1 MRTVVVGASSG
12 LGRCIGIG
20 LAQRGD
26 EVALLARRHDKLVEA
41 AKEAGPG
48 TLAIACDVTDQE
60 SCQRAISE
68 AVAGL
73 GGIDGLVY
81 ATGVGPLHRLAEID
95 ATTWRHAFDTNVIGA
110 ALITSAAIPHL
121 EASSGTAAYL
131 SSISASMTP
140 PWPGLGAYAVTK
152 AALDKLVEAWREEH
166 PSVGLHPGHRGRL
179 HGRRRRRDDPIRQR
193 LERRSRGRGGHQL
206 GYARLHRRQFDAG
219 RGAGQ
224 GGLARDAVR
233 RDHHDSLGHG
243 DSSPGKLTL
252 VRNDGPRSGSERGP
266 CLCWVSRIRS
276 GRR

>member
-20 LAQRGD
+20 LAQRGH

-48 TLAIACDVTDQE
+48 TLAIACDVTDQA
-60 SCQRAISE
+60 SCERAIAE
-68 AVAGL
+68 AAAGL

-95 ATTWRHAFDTNVIGA
+95 AATWRHAFDTNVIGA
-110 ALITSAAIPHL
+110 ALITSAAISHL
-121 EASSGTAAYL
+121 QATGGTAAFL

-166 PSVGLHPGHRGRL
+166 PEIGFTRVIVGDCAGGEGDGMTQFANSWNADLAMEVGANWVTRGYITGNL
-179 HGRRRRRDDPIRQR
+179 MPV
-193 LERRSRGRGGHQL
+193 EE
-206 GYARLHRRQFDAG
+206 
-219 RGAGQ
+219 
-224 GGLARDAVR
+224 
-233 RDHHDSLGHG
+233 
-243 DSSPGKLTL
+243 L
-252 VRNDGPRSGSERGP
+252 VRAVSYVLECGSITTIPSVTVTPRRAT
-266 CLCWVSRIRS
+266 
-276 GRR
+276 